1 MIRALLFASV
11 LLLPSVAG
19 VQVPSNSKLD
29 HINNILDKELDLV
42 AQYHPSGLGEGHS
55 ALRFARKEEE
65 EVEASAPD
73 TAPAPSASPA
83 EHNNAAEARKR
94 FLDRQHPP
102 LLSRQNLGGI
112 AADTGPGADPCAEN
126 TTHHRGD
133 GGAVEDPK
141 IEQTVRASLGC
152 YTCSLWL
159 YVCE

>member
-11 LLLPSVAG
+11 LHLPSVAG
-19 VQVPSNSKLD
+19 VQVPSNSKFD

-42 AQYHPSGLGEGHS
+42 AQYHPSGLGGRHS

-73 TAPAPSASPA
+73 TAPAPSARPA
-83 EHNNAAEARKR
+83 EERG
-94 FLDRQHPP
+94 
-102 LLSRQNLGGI
+102 GGI

>member
-83 EHNNAAEARKR
+83 EERGG
-94 FLDRQHPP
+94 
-102 LLSRQNLGGI
+102 GGI
-112 AADTGPGADPCAEN
+112 ATDTGPGADPCAEN

-141 IEQTVRASLGC
+141 IEQTVGA
-152 YTCSLWL
+152 
-159 YVCE
+159 

>member
-1 MIRALLFASV
+1 MIRALLFACV

-73 TAPAPSASPA
+73 TAPAPSAV
-83 EHNNAAEARKR
+83 
-94 FLDRQHPP
+94 
-102 LLSRQNLGGI
+102 LLTRPRRTAPDVTGRGEGGGGL

>member
-83 EHNNAAEARKR
+83 EERGG
-94 FLDRQHPP
+94 
-102 LLSRQNLGGI
+102 GGI

-141 IEQTVRASLGC
+141 IEQTVRVR
-152 YTCSLWL
+152 LWAAIA

>member
-1 MIRALLFASV
+1 M

-73 TAPAPSASPA
+73 TAPAPSARPA
-83 EHNNAAEARKR
+83 EERGGGHRCGYGTGCGPVRREHN
-94 FLDRQHPP
+94 
-102 LLSRQNLGGI
+102 
-112 AADTGPGADPCAEN
+112 
-126 TTHHRGD
+126 
-133 GGAVEDPK
+133 
-141 IEQTVRASLGC
+141 ASQG
-152 YTCSLWL
+152 
-159 YVCE
+159 